1 MNISRRGHRSDH
13 GVTVLTNEEGGMQS
27 EWSPDGQ
34 RVYLSKLGRRRGSV
48 HRYTVVIDSKE
59 LRTIMRESIDNTDL
73 ADSEKELWRQI
84 FTLWEK
90 TTRRGK

>member
-1 MNISRRGHRSDH
+1 MKKGACSRNG
-13 GVTVLTNEEGGMQS
+13 VLTDSVFTSPNLEGGG
-27 EWSPDGQ
+27 EACI
-34 RVYLSKLGRRRGSV
+34 
-48 HRYTVVIDSKE
+48 RYTVVIDSKE